1 MILFFILLL
10 PLVSIITLSISKNIN
25 VIKFNPIITMGIS
38 LGIIIYFIFDQ
49 QIASNG
55 NFDNLYINL
64 YTLIPAFDVNMS
76 FNIDRISILLLIL
89 SHLTIITAFF
99 STLNFNPISDS
110 YEQKLIRHKQI
121 NVLISLISI
130 GINGLIISNNLFVF
144 FLFYEIAAIPIF
156 LMISTF
162 GYNLKRE
169 VSGPFT
175 AILKFFN
182 VGSKE
187 YGSYKITIY
196 LFVASIL
203 IFFGLA
209 ILGIS
214 SGCLRISSGLLGIS
228 QGCLRISKDFLWIS

>member
-10 PLVSIITLSISKNIN
+10 PLVSIVTLSISKNIN

-99 STLNFNPISDS
+99 QL
-110 YEQKLIRHKQI
+110 
-121 NVLISLISI
+121 
-130 GINGLIISNNLFVF
+130 
-144 FLFYEIAAIPIF
+144 
-156 LMISTF
+156 
-162 GYNLKRE
+162 
-169 VSGPFT
+169 
-175 AILKFFN
+175 
-182 VGSKE
+182 
-187 YGSYKITIY
+187 
-196 LFVASIL
+196 
-203 IFFGLA
+203 
-209 ILGIS
+209 
-214 SGCLRISSGLLGIS
+214 
-228 QGCLRISKDFLWIS
+228 

>member
-10 PLVSIITLSISKNIN
+10 PLVSIVTLSISKNIN
-25 VIKFNPIITMGIS
+25 VIKFNPIIMMGIS

-156 LMISTF
+156 LMISI
-162 GYNLKRE
+162 KK
-169 VSGPFT
+169 
-175 AILKFFN
+175 ILY
-182 VGSKE
+182 S
-187 YGSYKITIY
+187 
-196 LFVASIL
+196 
-203 IFFGLA
+203 
-209 ILGIS
+209 
-214 SGCLRISSGLLGIS
+214 
-228 QGCLRISKDFLWIS
+228 